1 VRRFIGKL
9 RDELGTPLIYD
20 RRARGW
26 HSDCTPGEHPFELPG
41 LWLNASELYALLAT
55 HQLLS
60 RVEPGLITEDIAPL
74 VERMKSIL
82 RTKRIGSGASC
93 ESGNF
98 SISQGTALA
107 AAAARSRM
115 RWRCRACGR
124 SSSSWRIRRDS
135 VCQAHC
141 GCRR

>member
-1 VRRFIGKL
+1 MRRFIGKL
-9 RDELGTPLIYD
+9 HDELGTPLIYD

-82 RTKRIGSGASC
+82 RTNRIGSGASC

-98 SISQGTALA
+98 SKGGIHSSAVITTGC
-107 AAAARSRM
+107 RSRV
-115 RWRCRACGR
+115 
-124 SSSSWRIRRDS
+124 S
-135 VCQAHC
+135 VSPHLVPAAIKWTPP
-141 GCRR
+141 